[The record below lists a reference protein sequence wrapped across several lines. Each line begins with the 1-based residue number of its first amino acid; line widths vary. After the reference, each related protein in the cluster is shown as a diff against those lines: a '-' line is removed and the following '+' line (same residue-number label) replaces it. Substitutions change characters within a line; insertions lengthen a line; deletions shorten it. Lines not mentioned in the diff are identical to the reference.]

1 MIAYAH
7 IVSIIGSGLLA
18 TQTTAYLG
26 DTSKAGWL
34 STMLTIFTL
43 ALNPIVS
50 QAADYWGR
58 KSFIIVFSLVGGF
71 AGPMIISRANS
82 MTTLISGFCVLGLAF
97 GSQALTFTV
106 ASEVIPRR
114 YRAVGQATLT
124 ASSALGG
131 ISATLAGSALIAHSG
146 NYRTFWY
153 IVAGLYLFGALGVAV
168 GYNPPP
174 RLLERSLRQRQ
185 KFACLDWMGTALLT
199 AGLTLFCIALQ
210 WSGNPYPWSDPHILA
225 PFILAVTL
233 LLLFIAYERRF
244 KNDGILHHGLFQH
257 RNLLI
262 ALVAMFIEGVSFFS
276 YNSYYALE
284 VDTLTDSTMF
294 SAGLQFTIIFFSAT
308 VASVLVAIY
317 TSWARQFRETLLFGF
332 ACFVTF
338 NALMA
343 SVTAHSHPAVFWTY
357 PTIGGAGLGT
367 LVTNLAVV
375 TQMSTPSEL
384 ISITTGILIATRSLG
399 GTVGL
404 AVNHA
409 ILSNTL
415 GARLGPAV
423 ASAVLPLGFPASE
436 VGALI
441 SALEAGGDLSGLAA
455 EVILTPQMVKS
466 AVAARKGAYVV
477 AFRNVWISA
486 AAFSFAGLCCELPRV
501 SLSLSLESRLLVF
514 SSVNSAFRQSANS
527 TPSFLH
533 SGLFSKEHE
542 S

>member
-1 MIAYAH
+1 
-7 IVSIIGSGLLA
+7 
-18 TQTTAYLG
+18 
-26 DTSKAGWL
+26 
-34 STMLTIFTL
+34 
-43 ALNPIVS
+43 LNPIVS

-82 MTTLISGFCVLGLAF
+82 VTTLISGFCVLGLAF

-114 YRAVGQATLT
+114 YREVGQATVT
-124 ASSALGG
+124 ATSAFGG
-131 ISATLAGSALIAHSG
+131 ISATLTGSALIAHSE

-199 AGLTLFCIALQ
+199 AGLTLFCVALQ
-210 WSGNPYPWSDPHILA
+210 WSGNSYPWSNAHILA
-225 PFILAVTL
+225 PFILAAVTL
-233 LLLFIAYERRF
+233 LLLFIANERRY
-244 KNDGILHHGLFQH
+244 KKDGILHHGLFQH

-262 ALVAMFIEGVSFFS
+262 ALVAMFIGGISFFS

-284 VDTLTDSTMF
+284 VHTLTDSTMF
-294 SAGLQFTIIFFSAT
+294 SAGLQFAIPFFSAT

-317 TSWARQFRETLLFGF
+317 TSWSRQLRKTLLFGF
-332 ACFVTF
+332 ACFVIF
-338 NALMA
+338 YALMA
-343 SVTAHSHPAVFWTY
+343 SVTTHSHPAVFWTY
-357 PTIGGAGLGT
+357 PTIGGAGLST
-367 LVTNLAVV
+367 LVTNLAVI

-409 ILSNTL
+409 ILSNAL
-415 GARLGPAV
+415 SARLGPAV
-423 ASAVLPLGFPASE
+423 ASAVLPLGLPASE
-436 VGALI
+436 VGAPI
-441 SALEAGGDLSGLAA
+441 SALEGGGGDLSNLAP
-455 EVILTPQMVKS
+455 EVKLTPQMVKS
-466 AVAARKGAYVV
+466 AVAARKGACVV
-477 AFRNVWISA
+477 AFVMPGSPRRLFRLPGCAVS
-486 AAFSFAGLCCELPRV
+486 CCPPAPPTY
-501 SLSLSLESRLLVF
+501 LSLLSLVLLAL
-514 SSVNSAFRQSANS
+514 SSVNTFGQSANS
-527 TPSFLH
+527 TPSFLRR
-533 SGLFSKEHE
+533 GQFSKEHE